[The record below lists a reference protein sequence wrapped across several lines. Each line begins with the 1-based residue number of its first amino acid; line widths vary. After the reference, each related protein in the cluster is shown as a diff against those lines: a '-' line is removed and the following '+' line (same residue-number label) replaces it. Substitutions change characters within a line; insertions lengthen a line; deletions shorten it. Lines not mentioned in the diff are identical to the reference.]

1 MFIFETKVKA
11 TQKLKKNS
19 NLVFSIQW
27 TVAMFGTVIGI
38 ILMKRFR
45 EMSALMVSQI
55 NIGIRFNKILDAL
68 KNNCRDFNALVLS
81 IINPSK
87 LADGLDALESVNAF
101 VLTIRHLL
109 ESKATLVQ
117 IVTAGM
123 IGGYFSVYMIIHG

>member
-1 MFIFETKVKA
+1 MIFETRVKA
-11 TQKLKKNS
+11 TKKLKKNS

-45 EMSALMVSQI
+45 EISALTVSLI
-55 NIGIRFNKILDAL
+55 DIRILLNKILDAL